1 MEIRLHVLHGMHFIM
16 YHDDHPIRK
25 RHSSFSSAH
34 KNTKTIAERLQ
45 KCPLTVKNVFEK
57 MRLQMPPPLKKRG
70 EKRSLLDLFWGEGC
84 VCIGDRSFHWMWK
97 VGQIGEKTSRTNKSV
112 YVRKG
117 SNICAFIVCFE
128 QHKLPQLNCFFSAGS
143 FTAKI
148 SINTFNGEL
157 FSLEVYCL
165 CCVLWLIPDSNG
177 ASFHYLCYL
186 QIK

>member
-45 KCPLTVKNVFEK
+45 KCPLTVKSVFEK

-84 VCIGDRSFHWMWK
+84 VCIGDRSFHWIHVEGRWSRTK
-97 VGQIGEKTSRTNKSV
+97 KTSLYKQKR
-112 YVRKG
+112 VREEG
-117 SNICAFIVCFE
+117 AE
-128 QHKLPQLNCFFSAGS
+128 YMRL
-143 FTAKI
+143 
-148 SINTFNGEL
+148 
-157 FSLEVYCL
+157 YCL
-165 CCVLWLIPDSNG
+165 LWITPTPTAQLFLFCRL
-177 ASFHYLCYL
+177 FHS
-186 QIK
+186 

>member
-1 MEIRLHVLHGMHFIM
+1 MSTDREERFW
-16 YHDDHPIRK
+16 
-25 RHSSFSSAH
+25 
-34 KNTKTIAERLQ
+34 KNALTDAPSPKKTGRETLS
-45 KCPLTVKNVFEK
+45 P
-57 MRLQMPPPLKKRG
+57 
-70 EKRSLLDLFWGEGC
+70 
-84 VCIGDRSFHWMWK
+84 RSFLSGGVRLYRWPMFSLDTMWK
-97 VGQIGEKTSRTNKSV
+97 VGQIREKTSLTNKSV

-148 SINTFNGEL
+148 SINTFNVEL